1 MAAQLQGG
9 GFSGEEL
16 AEGVGSILLA
26 GAPDEEAAAELME
39 WMGMEAFE
47 LISSILEHRALVTGA
62 LLAALGTVRSA
73 VKKQSA
79 DGKTPSVMQQVSNRI
94 EIALWLAPSL
104 HHTPSP
110 NRPLKRPVLSDV
122 GDIE

>member
-1 MAAQLQGG
+1 VAAQLQGG

-16 AEGVGSILLA
+16 AEGVSSILLA

-62 LLAALGTVRSA
+62 LLAALDRVRSA
-73 VKKQSA
+73 AKKQSA
-79 DGKTPSVMQQVSNRI
+79 DGKTPSVMQQVRSRTQ
-94 EIALWLAPSL
+94 LPHLL
-104 HHTPSP
+104 
-110 NRPLKRPVLSDV
+110 
-122 GDIE
+122 